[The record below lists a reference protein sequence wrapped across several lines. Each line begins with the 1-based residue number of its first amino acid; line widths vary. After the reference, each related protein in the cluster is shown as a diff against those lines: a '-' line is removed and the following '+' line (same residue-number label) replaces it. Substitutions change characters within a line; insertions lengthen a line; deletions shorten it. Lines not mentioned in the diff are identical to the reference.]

1 MRVCWRRENLVE
13 VKENF
18 LYEYGDNIDN
28 KRYYYEVYTRND
40 NIGSLAGLKIELVLR
55 AIKPFSTIVIDLD
68 KDEVIKILDKKIEK
82 IVEKHYKA
90 HIDYKGEADIRL
102 NNDNEEGIK

>member
-1 MRVCWRRENLVE
+1 M
-13 VKENF
+13 F

-28 KRYYYEVYTRND
+28 KRYYYEVYTAND
-40 NIGSLAGLKIELVLR
+40 NVGVLSGVKIELVLR
-55 AIKPFSTIVIDLD
+55 AMKPFSTIVIELD

-90 HIDYKGEADIRL
+90 HIDYKGEADPKL
-102 NNDNEEGIK
+102 LEDA